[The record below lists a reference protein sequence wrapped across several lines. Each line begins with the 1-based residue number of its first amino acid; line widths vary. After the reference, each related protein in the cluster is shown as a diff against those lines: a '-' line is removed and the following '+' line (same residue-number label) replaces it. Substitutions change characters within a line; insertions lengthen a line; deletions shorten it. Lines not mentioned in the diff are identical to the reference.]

1 MIKTG
6 IDVTDIRRFSEMKNL
21 DAFIKRVFTKEEQA
35 YFALK
40 KTPYESIAGHF
51 AAKEAFSKYMGSG
64 VRGFS
69 FKDIEVLHDALGKPY
84 LKFLGR
90 RILVDV
96 SISHSDTVAVAVVC
110 AEEYPMGGIYAE
122 YIKAYQALLPKR
134 HREMHKGD
142 CGRLF
147 ILAGSKGMTGAAA
160 LCANAAM
167 RSGSGLVAV
176 GTPASEQPILAIK
189 LTEAMTMALPDENG
203 IVSKDALA
211 MITGQAEKSDAV
223 IIGPGLGKTADTW
236 TLIRGLMKQKKPLLI
251 DADGLNALAEHIEVL
266 ETIGND
272 VVLTPH
278 PKEMSR
284 LCGIDVDTIQKN
296 RESVAAQFAKK
307 WGVTLLLKGA
317 DTVVASPRGEV
328 HINPSGNDGMASG
341 GMGDVLSGVIG
352 ALMGQGVSGY
362 HAAVLGAFLNGLAG
376 DLAASEIGKFSM
388 IASDVI
394 AYLPKAFLALER
406 P

>member
-6 IDVTDIRRFSEMKNL
+6 IDVTEIRRFSEMRNL
-21 DAFIKRVFTKEEQA
+21 DAFLKRVFTKEERA
-35 YFALK
+35 YFASK

-64 VRGFS
+64 LRGFS
-69 FKDIEVLHDALGKPY
+69 LRDIEVLHDTMGKPY
-84 LKFLGR
+84 LQFLGNR
-90 RILVDV
+90 AAVDL
-96 SISHSDTVAVAVVC
+96 SISHSDMVAVAVVC
-110 AEEYPMGGIYAE
+110 GEEHPLVGSYAE
-122 YIKAYQALLPKR
+122 YIKTYQALLPKR

-160 LCANAAM
+160 LSADAAM

-176 GTPASEQPILAIK
+176 GTPASEQPVLAAK
-189 LTEAMTMALPDENG
+189 LTEAMTIALPDENG
-203 IVSKDALA
+203 MVSQNALE
-211 MITGQAEKSDAV
+211 MIIEQAEKSDAAV
-223 IIGPGLGKTADTW
+223 IGPGLGKTTDTW
-236 TLIRGLMKQKKPLLI
+236 KFVEGFLKQKKPLLI
-251 DADGLNALAEHIEVL
+251 DADGLNALSEHMEILKLVDS
-266 ETIGND
+266 D

-284 LCGIDVDTIQKN
+284 LCGLGVDAIQKN
-296 RESVAAQFAKK
+296 RQTVAAEFAQK

-317 DTVVASPRGEV
+317 DTVIASPRGEV

-352 ALMGQGVSGY
+352 ALMGQGLSGY
-362 HAAVLGAFLNGLAG
+362 HAAVLGAFLHGLAG
-376 DLAASEIGKFSM
+376 DLAASEIGKTGM
-388 IASDVI
+388 IASDVVK
-394 AYLPKAFLALER
+394 YLPRAFLALER